1 MAYAILRT
9 AKLKEIGHIAGSLA
23 HTFRTR
29 ETPNADQAR
38 AHLNENSG
46 PETPEAIL
54 NAIKERLPEKV
65 RKNGVRCI
73 EYFIGGSPEHFQ
85 TSDGAA
91 YFEDAK
97 RWLIERHG
105 AENVI
110 STHVHRDETTPHMVA
125 YVVPITPDGKL
136 SARHFLGGPDA
147 MRELQTDFAERVG
160 KRHGLERGVEG
171 SKAKHQTIAEY
182 YQRANLAEVA
192 TRKIDFPKEREKK
205 GFVGK
210 ESDAEFS
217 ERVARD
223 VMHQMSSNY
232 VKAQEIPALQKRLK
246 ETEQTNKALIWQR
259 DEALKTAAQ
268 ATKKA
273 AALANHAIAQEREKA
288 AALVA
293 EANRSAAPW
302 HQLLQTIPQS
312 ERAGVFEAV
321 KEAVRDIAA
330 KAREKVVGIFTGF
343 VVDPERGYG
352 DHVAKIVIN
361 EGQPNEKWKHLTLQA
376 SEALREQGVKFRDKI
391 EATPFGAKILARRH
405 EHEQVAEHLKPRDQG
420 RGGISR

>member
-9 AKLKEIGHIAGSLA
+9 AKLKEIGHIAGSLS

-54 NAIKERLPEKV
+54 NAIKDRLPEKV

-136 SARHFLGGPDA
+136 SARHFLGGPEA

-160 KRHGLERGVEG
+160 QRHGLERGVEG

-182 YQRANLAEVA
+182 YQRANSAERVG
-192 TRKIDFPKEREKK
+192 KIDYPMEREK
-205 GFVGK
+205 GLMGLPK
-210 ESDAEFS
+210 EADHEFA
-217 ERVARD
+217 ERVAKT
-223 VMHQMSSNY
+223 VYAAMEPTY
-232 VKAQEIPALQKRLK
+232 AKGKELAAVKKRLK
-246 ETEQTNKALIWQR
+246 EVEATNKKLVKEKLLAGIEA
-259 DEALKTAAQ
+259 DEKVRLANAQ
-268 ATKKA
+268 ANKT
-273 AALANHAIAQEREKA
+273 IAQERA
-288 AALVA
+288 QAQALVA
-293 EANRSAAPW
+293 EANKSAAPW
-302 HQLLQTIPQS
+302 HQLLQSIPEG

-321 KEAVRDIAA
+321 KSAVQEIA
-330 KAREKVVGIFTGF
+330 KRVQERVVGIFQSWGK
-343 VVDPERGYG
+343 DPQQPHWE
-352 DHVAKIVIN
+352 DLAKVTIN
-361 EGQPNEKWKHLTLQA
+361 EDTPQSRTFYLTPAA
-376 SEALREQGVKFRDKI
+376 SDALREQGVRFRDKI
-391 EATPFGAKILARRH
+391 EATPYGAKIVARRH
-405 EHEQVAEHLKPRDQG
+405 EHERVAGHIQNRDTG
-420 RGGISR
+420 RGGMSR

>member
-9 AKLKEIGHIAGSLA
+9 AKLKEVGHIAGSLS

-73 EYFIGGSPEHFQ
+73 EYFVGGSPEHFQ

-182 YQRANLAEVA
+182 YQRANQAEAAIERVLYP
-192 TRKIDFPKEREKK
+192 TEKQSKGLLSKET
-205 GFVGK
+205 
-210 ESDAEFS
+210 DAEFA
-217 ERVARD
+217 ERVAKD
-223 VMHQMSSNY
+223 VSKKMATNY
-232 VKAQEIPALQKRLK
+232 VQAQEMPALKKRLK
-246 ETEQTNKALIWQR
+246 ETERTNKALIRER
-259 DEALKTAAQ
+259 DEALKTAQ
-268 ATKKA
+268 DATKKA

-321 KEAVRDIAA
+321 KDAVREIAQ

-343 VVDPERGYG
+343 AVDPEKGYG
-352 DHVAKIVIN
+352 DTVAKIVVN

-376 SEALREQGVKFRDKI
+376 SEALREQGVQFRDKI
-391 EATPFGAKILARRH
+391 EATSFGAKIVARRR
-405 EHEQVAEHLKPRDQG
+405 EHERVSGHSQGSDGG
-420 RGGISR
+420 RGGMSR

>member
-9 AKLKEIGHIAGSLA
+9 AKLKEVGHIAGSLA

-110 STHVHRDETTPHMVA
+110 STHVHRDETTPHMIA

-182 YQRANLAEVA
+182 YQRANSAD
-192 TRKIDFPKEREKK
+192 RSDKIDYPLEREK
-205 GFVGK
+205 GLMGIPK
-210 ESDAEFS
+210 ETEAEFAD
-217 ERVARD
+217 RVAKT
-223 VMHQMSSNY
+223 VHAQMAGDKAKALELTA
-232 VKAQEIPALQKRLK
+232 VKKRLK
-246 ETEQTNKALIWQR
+246 EVEATNKRLVKEKLLAGIEA
-259 DEALKTAAQ
+259 DEKVRQAIAQ
-268 ATKKA
+268 ANKI
-273 AALANHAIAQEREKA
+273 IAQERSQA
-288 AALVA
+288 QARVA
-293 EANRSAAPW
+293 EANKSAAPW
-302 HQLLQTIPQS
+302 HQLLQSVPEG
-312 ERAGVFEAV
+312 ERAGVFSAV
-321 KEAVRDIAA
+321 QGAVQEIAQ
-330 KAREKVVGIFTGF
+330 KIRERVVGIFTGF
-343 VVDPERGYG
+343 AVDPERGYG
-352 DHVAKIVIN
+352 DTVAKIVVN
-361 EGQPNEKWKHLTLQA
+361 EGQPNEKWKYLTLQA

-405 EHEQVAEHLKPRDQG
+405 EHERASGRSQDMDKG
-420 RGGISR
+420 RGGMSR

>member
-246 ETEQTNKALIWQR
+246 EVEATNKKL
-259 DEALKTAAQ
+259 LKNTAETVAQVQAQ
-268 ATKKA
+268 AKA
-273 AALANHAIAQEREKA
+273 EVAQVKALAQSQ
-288 AALVA
+288 VA
-293 EANRSAAPW
+293 EANKSAAPW
-302 HQLLQTIPQS
+302 HQLLQSVPES

-321 KEAVRDIAA
+321 KSAVQEIA
-330 KAREKVVGIFTGF
+330 KRVQERVVGIFQSWGR
-343 VVDPERGYG
+343 DPEQPHWESLAR
-352 DHVAKIVIN
+352 VTVN
-361 EGQPNEKWKHLTLQA
+361 EDKPNARTFYLTPAA
-376 SEALREQGVKFRDKI
+376 SDALREQGVRFRDKI
-391 EATPFGAKILARRH
+391 EATPYGAKIVARRH

-420 RGGISR
+420 RGGGMSR